1 MDHFILVHLCV
12 ENQMGWWGYFA
23 ARSLFQVAHPSLLE
37 QAWWLY
43 AGPAEDPS
51 QAGQQNPPTGQ
62 KSKFQ
67 CRWPRCSFMEISFLP
82 CRYGSKTT
90 QALTF
95 TGSHWTSLPK
105 YHSHS
110 NLMLCSAVLHWLI
123 SESLGLSWWGRQS
136 AASQSVA
143 MESHD
148 RSCSHPSRWES
159 CIKLHMPLNRK
170 NLPCFWVATLKL
182 CVVTIERVKYLLL
195 FLRDPLRLF
204 DCAYQIPGFSRMCS
218 STEMYCVHC
227 TLLSHSYDTP
237 LHPTSLPSALLPQR
251 VALLFFRSHMILY
264 IHVYV
269 TALFR
274 FSGILSLH
282 FLVLFSPY
290 TT

>member
-43 AGPAEDPS
+43 AGLAEDPS

-90 QALTF
+90 QALPF
-95 TGSHWTSLPK
+95 TESHWTSLPK

-136 AASQSVA
+136 AASQSAGHGITRQKLLTSQQVGELHQA
-143 MESHD
+143 SHAFK
-148 RSCSHPSRWES
+148 PEE
-159 CIKLHMPLNRK
+159 
-170 NLPCFWVATLKL
+170 FA
-182 CVVTIERVKYLLL
+182 LLL
-195 FLRDPLRLF
+195 GCYFKTL
-204 DCAYQIPGFSRMCS
+204 CS
-218 STEMYCVHC
+218 YHWKGKVS
-227 TLLSHSYDTP
+227 S
-237 LHPTSLPSALLPQR
+237 
-251 VALLFFRSHMILY
+251 MI
-264 IHVYV
+264 
-269 TALFR
+269 
-274 FSGILSLH
+274 S
-282 FLVLFSPY
+282 
-290 TT
+290 